1 MNLFR
6 NRKFTFAAM
15 ALTMGATVGGL
26 QACDG
31 DGPLSGLAEQCGLV
45 CPVEGV
51 AEGNA
56 SISGVASV
64 DAFFGAVLSV
74 RDASANLKGSVRA
87 EIDGMAASLEIDTSA
102 MGLDEAAAAVQAG
115 IQAKLDLSVDG
126 GLTIKFQPPKCEA
139 SIDVA
144 LQAAAECDVEVTPG
158 SVTASCEGSCEIDA
172 SAMAECSGDATL
184 KCQGTAPA
192 LSCEGTCSG
201 TCQLEVAAA
210 CEGACNGECSGS
222 CSACVGGNCETD
234 AMTGAITN
242 CAGSC
247 DAMCGG
253 SCELSAGGSC
263 SGSCEGSCEYTP
275 PSGSCEGG
283 ATVKCEAS
291 ADASVECSGKCE
303 GSVEPPE
310 VSAECKATVD
320 AKAKAE
326 ISCTPPS
333 LDVEF
338 QFAATLDAQGQ
349 AEFKAWLSGFKLRFA
364 GLLAARAKLEFV
376 GEASIDAAAS
386 GVAAVEGAIS
396 ATLGGDA
403 NLKAVI
409 GLGCATDQLS
419 VVGTVLGGVTA
430 DIQGSTSAIL
440 MVGTSVGG
448 ANWEQPTRFDV
459 FEGTPVR

>member
-31 DGPLSGLAEQCGLV
+31 DGPLGDIAAQCGLV
-45 CPVEGV
+45 CPVDGV
-51 AEGNA
+51 LQGNA

-87 EIDGMAASLEIDTSA
+87 EIDGMAASLEIDTSG

-115 IQAKLDLSVDG
+115 ISAKLSASVDG
-126 GLTIKFQPPKCEA
+126 SLTIKFQPPKCEA

-144 LQAAAECDVEVTPG
+144 VQAAAECDVAVEPG
-158 SVTASCEGSCEIDA
+158 EISASCEGSCEVEA

-184 KCQGTAPA
+184 KCQGTAPS
-192 LSCEGTCSG
+192 LECSGTCEG

-210 CEGACNGECSGS
+210 CEGACNGSCSGN
-222 CSACVGGNCETD
+222 CSACVGGSCDTD
-234 AMTGAITN
+234 PMTGEITN

-263 SGSCEGSCEYTP
+263 SGSCEGSCEYEP
-275 PSGSCEGG
+275 ASGSCE
-283 ATVKCEAS
+283 ADASVKCEAS
-291 ADASVECSGKCE
+291 ASGSVECSGKCE

-338 QFAATLDAQGQ
+338 QFAAGLDAQGQ
-349 AEFKAWLSGFKLRFA
+349 AEFRAWLKGFKLRFA
-364 GLLAARAKLEFV
+364 GLLAARAKLEFIA
-376 GEASIDAAAS
+376 EASVDAGAA

-403 NLKAVI
+403 SLKAVV

-430 DIQGSTSAIL
+430 DVQGSTSAIL
-440 MVGTSVGG
+440 MVGSSVGG
-448 ANWEQPTRFDV
+448 ADWEQPIRYDV
-459 FEGTPVR
+459 FESTPVR